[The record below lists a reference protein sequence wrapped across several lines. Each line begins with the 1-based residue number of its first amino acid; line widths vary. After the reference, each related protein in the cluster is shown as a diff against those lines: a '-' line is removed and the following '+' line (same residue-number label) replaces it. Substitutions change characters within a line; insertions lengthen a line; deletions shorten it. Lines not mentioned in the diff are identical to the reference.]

1 MPPNET
7 APGSPARIAT
17 FTVESAAWQTLL
29 NVLEQEEQ
37 ALVNGEADLLPKLNA
52 LKMAQLQS
60 LNTLVRARHDN
71 LLAAG
76 LTSGLAGMDAWLA
89 QQGKPE
95 DALQWQKLQAMEQQA
110 QAMNQRIGS
119 LIELRLNSTRQ
130 ALNVLV
136 QAATSQGGLYDQ
148 AGCSVASRN
157 GKPLTAA

>member
-1 MPPNET
+1 MSPNEAST
-7 APGSPARIAT
+7 GSPALIAKL
-17 FTVESAAWQTLL
+17 TVESTAWQTLL

-37 ALVNGEADLLPKLNA
+37 ALVAGEADLLPKLNA
-52 LKMAQLQS
+52 LKMAHLR
-60 LNTLVRARHDN
+60 TLSNLASTRHDD

-76 LTSGLAGMDAWLA
+76 LTPDHDGMDTWLS

-95 DALQWQKLQAMEQQA
+95 YPALWEALQDMELRA
-110 QAMNQRIGS
+110 QAMNQRIGV

-136 QAATSQGGLYDQ
+136 QAAKSQGGLYDQ
-148 AGCSVASRN
+148 AGCSVTSSK

>member
-1 MPPNET
+1 MPPNEAT
-7 APGSPARIAT
+7 ADNPALLARLT
-17 FTVESAAWQTLL
+17 EESAAWQTLL

-60 LNTLVRARHDN
+60 LNKLVRARHDN

-76 LTSGLAGMDAWLA
+76 LTPDLAGMDAWLA
-89 QQGKPE
+89 RQGKPE

-157 GKPLTAA
+157 GNPLTAA

>member
-1 MPPNET
+1 MLPNET
-7 APGSPARIAT
+7 TPGPALDAKLT
-17 FTVESAAWQTLL
+17 AESTAWQALL

-37 ALVNGEADLLPKLNA
+37 ALIVGEADLLPKLNA
-52 LKMAQLQS
+52 LKMTQLQS
-60 LNTLVRARHDN
+60 LNTMVRTRHEE
-71 LLAAG
+71 LLSVG
-76 LTSGLAGMDAWLA
+76 LTPDHAGMNAWLA
-89 QQGKPE
+89 RQGKPE
-95 DALQWQKLQAMEQQA
+95 NAAQWEKLQTIEQLSQV
-110 QAMNQRIGS
+110 MNLRIGT